1 MRLWLRMLIDKTFT
15 NISAVSIIL
24 MAGALCVILGPMI
37 YKGTGAVFF
46 KSTVEFRRQQFEMH
60 GRGDKAA
67 IEKELAQAAQY
78 RDKVYAII
86 DSFRNGIDTAHL
98 ETQVRDAYR
107 EYGEQLRYNNTESLE
122 YTNLRRNA
130 KAIRDELLAALETA
144 DNNEALVHLDAVMV
158 NKDKQKFTAT
168 PIERY
173 FEIAEDY
180 RKIVKVV
187 DLKRRDQYAKAL
199 DDVQEQIRLLL
210 GPRPGQH
217 IPALSMDRY
226 GSTRWDRAMIE
237 MDKLMWTTQ
246 WVEAEKG
253 KPLKKIRFAAVN
265 TFAGTE
271 LQQLFEY
278 VEENID
284 KMLLPRPTVYWQYF
298 IDDSTPGH
306 FFGGIG
312 PEILGTF
319 ILTVLAMLFALPPG
333 IISAAYLVECAGDSL
348 AVRVIRVCINT
359 LAGVPSVVFGLFGI
373 AFFVLYVFPK
383 LGMQSKPCV
392 LAASLTLSL
401 LILPIIIRA
410 SEEAIRAVPQ
420 TYKEASL
427 SLGASN
433 FKTFISVTLP
443 SALPGIL
450 TGVILSLGR
459 AAGETAPILFTGAVA
474 LGPIPRSVMEPTRAL
489 SYGSY
494 DLAVGDRL
502 ATLVPHQQYGMV
514 TVLILLVLSLNI
526 CAIVLRWKIAKRF
539 RGV

>member
-1 MRLWLRMLIDKTFT
+1 MRLWLRMLIDKAFT

-46 KSTVEFRRQQFEMH
+46 KGTVEFRRQQFEMH
-60 GRGDKAA
+60 GRGNKAS
-67 IEKELAQAAQY
+67 IEKELAQAARY
-78 RDKVYAII
+78 RNKVYAII

-98 ETQVRDAYR
+98 EIQVRDAYR
-107 EYGEQLRYNNTESLE
+107 EYGEQLRYNNIESKE
-122 YTNLRRNA
+122 YTDLRRKA
-130 KAIRDELLAALETA
+130 KVIRDELLAALETA
-144 DNNEALVHLDAVMV
+144 DNNEALVHLDAVSA
-158 NKDKQKFTAT
+158 NKDKQQFAAT

-199 DDVQEQIRLLL
+199 DDVQEQVRLLL
-210 GPRPGQH
+210 GPRLGQQ

-226 GSTRWDRAMIE
+226 GSTRWDRATIE

-265 TFAGTE
+265 TFAGTD
-271 LQQLFEY
+271 LQQLFQY

-284 KMLLPRPTVYWQYF
+284 KMLQPRPTVYWQYF

-312 PEILGTF
+312 PEIIGTF

-348 AVRVIRVCINT
+348 AVRIIRVCINT
-359 LAGVPSVVFGLFGI
+359 LAGVPSVVFGLFGV
-373 AFFVLYVFPK
+373 AFFVLYIFPK
-383 LGMQSKPCV
+383 FGIQSKPCV

-474 LGPIPRSVMEPTRAL
+474 LGPIPRSIMEPTRAL

-494 DLAVGDRL
+494 DLAVGDSL